1 LTAAAAFI
9 ALAPGLAQAQQAPC
23 ASREKI
29 LSKLGKDF
37 AEHPVSLGLS
47 SNGTVVEVL
56 ASESGSWTIILTK
69 PNGASCVVA
78 TGQAWE
84 TIERKDGR
92 PAA

>member
-1 LTAAAAFI
+1 M
-9 ALAPGLAQAQQAPC
+9 
-23 ASREKI
+23 
-29 LSKLGKDF
+29 
-37 AEHPVSLGLS
+37 S